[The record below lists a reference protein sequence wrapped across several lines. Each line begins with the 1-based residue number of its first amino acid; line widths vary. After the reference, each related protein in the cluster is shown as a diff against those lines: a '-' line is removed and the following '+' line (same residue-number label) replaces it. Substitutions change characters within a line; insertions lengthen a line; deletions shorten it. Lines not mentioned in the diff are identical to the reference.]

1 MYCSKC
7 GFLNNNGEKYCKNC
21 GVLLEENQVQQP
33 TTNNVDNQ
41 QFQNNTG
48 NLSSTYVNNAIN
60 PNMKK
65 WAILSIIIPAIA
77 IVWYLFIGLSVYIA
91 VIIAAV
97 GFSFAK
103 KGEVSDKK
111 LALVG
116 KILNGILVGLAIVML
131 ILIYFF
137 QY

>member
-21 GVLLEENQVQQP
+21 GILLEENQVQQP

>member
-91 VIIAAV
+91 VIIASV

-103 KGEVSDKK
+103 KGEVSYKK

>member
-33 TTNNVDNQ
+33 TNNNVDNQ

>member
-91 VIIAAV
+91 VIIASV

>member
-21 GVLLEENQVQQP
+21 GILLEENQVQQP

-91 VIIAAV
+91 VIIASV

>member
-116 KILNGILVGLAIVML
+116 KI
-131 ILIYFF
+131 
-137 QY
+137 

>member
-1 MYCSKC
+1 
-7 GFLNNNGEKYCKNC
+7 
-21 GVLLEENQVQQP
+21 
-33 TTNNVDNQ
+33 
-41 QFQNNTG
+41 
-48 NLSSTYVNNAIN
+48 
-60 PNMKK
+60 MKK

-91 VIIAAV
+91 VIIASV